1 MSLLICVSPLGFFGW
16 YRRPSYR
23 RTSRANSM
31 AGRPSGFTLAIC
43 ALFHYAALV
52 NVGSASSGGGVF
64 VCVCGGE
71 EMADIGY

>member
-1 MSLLICVSPLGFFGW
+1 MLVPLGSLVGTEGL
-16 YRRPSYR
+16 RQ
-23 RTSRANSM
+23 TSRANSM
-31 AGRPSGFTLAIC
+31 AGRPSGFKLAIC

-64 VCVCGGE
+64 VCVCGE

>member
-1 MSLLICVSPLGFFGW
+1 
-16 YRRPSYR
+16 
-23 RTSRANSM
+23 M

-64 VCVCGGE
+64 VCVLGE

>member
-1 MSLLICVSPLGFFGW
+1 MLVPSGSLVGTEGL
-16 YRRPSYR
+16 RQ
-23 RTSRANSM
+23 TSRANSM

>member
-1 MSLLICVSPLGFFGW
+1 MLVPLGSLVGTEGL
-16 YRRPSYR
+16 RQ
-23 RTSRANSM
+23 TSRANSM
-31 AGRPSGFTLAIC
+31 AGRPSGFTLVIC